1 MRITLL
7 LASGLVLISAVSAR
21 RGGGGGGCGQ
31 NEERKACGTR
41 CEPTCTDPHPLCTR
55 ACVSNACQCR
65 DGYLRDASN
74 KCIRESACPNRPGG
88 GGGSGGSGG
97 SGGGAAGGPCGE
109 NEERKSCGSP
119 CEPSCRDRE
128 PVCTLNCVPNVCQ
141 CRAGFFRNDENKCVR
156 KKACRG
162 SGGGGGGGHG
172 GSGGGG
178 GHGGGG
184 HGGSGG
190 SGGAPQ
196 MCGPHEEWVECS
208 TCEPTCTNKNPACG
222 FSCQPPKCQCN
233 SGFFRNDIGECVK
246 LAECRN

>member
-1 MRITLL
+1 MMTLRSLQALLVICKHRSSQVLEGVMQVTLL

-21 RGGGGGGCGQ
+21 RGGGGGNSGGCGQ

-162 SGGGGGGGHG
+162 KLSP
-172 GSGGGG
+172 S
-178 GHGGGG
+178 
-184 HGGSGG
+184 
-190 SGGAPQ
+190 
-196 MCGPHEEWVECS
+196 CGIYQHYYVIS
-208 TCEPTCTNKNPACG
+208 LLNITA
-222 FSCQPPKCQCN
+222 
-233 SGFFRNDIGECVK
+233 
-246 LAECRN
+246 